1 MSRNTVQERARQ
13 VLAALRALGRALAE
27 ERGFSEREPLA
38 IDRLEVPVTIPLD
51 RASGGQLDAA
61 ARALAAGIDS
71 RLAEALRAAGAFEQG
86 RVHCFLCAAT
96 HCGHSDPP
104 EATSVFAGYAPNGR
118 PEWVSFANLLL
129 ARGDD
134 RVDRLYAEP
143 PEILGV
149 VQGPS
154 ELAGELLPGFGQG
167 EDAWRLLGQVAL
179 GLVPRDLLGRAPR
192 SDRLALTLQLVETG
206 ARGGK
211 RRVRLNVLGLSPEA
225 ISEAAAGDDERG
237 QAEAFRRT
245 LAETRGRIDTLGLR
259 LWRASKGEDAVDEEA
274 LALALLTQLRSDLER
289 VFRASLK
296 RTRHAQSRHLEGG
309 RPTDRAKEDLANAAP
324 GQCYLDSRRDTIV
337 VTGPQGRAHVYAAD
351 GRLVTSLH
359 LKDGALERKLSQGRW
374 VPAAPG
380 VLEGLRRTQA
390 PQ

>member
-38 IDRLEVPVTIPLD
+38 VDGLDVLVSIPLD
-51 RASGGQLDAA
+51 RAAGGHLDAA
-61 ARALAAGIDS
+61 ARALASRIDA

-86 RVHCFLCAAT
+86 RVYCFLCAAT
-96 HCGHSDPP
+96 RCDHSDPP
-104 EATSVFAGYAPNGR
+104 EATSVFAGYSANGR

-129 ARGDD
+129 ARGDE

-149 VQGPS
+149 VQGPA
-154 ELAGELLPGFGQG
+154 ELASELLPGFGQG

-179 GLVPRDLLGRAPR
+179 GLVPRDLAGSSPRA
-192 SDRLALTLQLVETG
+192 DRIALTLQLVETG
-206 ARGGK
+206 ARDGK
-211 RRVRLNVLGLSPEA
+211 RRIRLNVLGLSPEA
-225 ISEAAAGDDERG
+225 IAEAAADDEERG

-245 LAETRGRIDTLGLR
+245 LSEARRRVDTLGLR
-259 LWRASKGEDAVDEEA
+259 LWRASKAEEAVDEEA
-274 LALALLTQLRSDLER
+274 LALSLLTQLRSDLER

-296 RTRHAQSRHLEGG
+296 RTRHAQARHLEGG
-309 RPTDRAKEDLANAAP
+309 RPTDRANEDLANASP
-324 GQCYLDSRRDTIV
+324 GQCYLDSRRDTV
-337 VTGPQGRAHVYAAD
+337 VVMGPQGRAHIYAAD

-359 LKDGALERKLSQGRW
+359 LKDGELNRKLSQGRW
-374 VPAAPG
+374 APASPAALDA
-380 VLEGLRRTQA
+380 VRAARA